1 MEQASIWIQKQCAK
15 VEQNQRDGKEREA
28 YKLVKQLTG
37 GVKGVTAK
45 VVKDA
50 QGIHYTYQAR

>member
-1 MEQASIWIQKQCAK
+1 MA
-15 VEQNQRDGKEREA
+15 RREREA
-28 YKLVKQLTG
+28 YILVTELTG

-50 QGIHYTYQAR
+50 